1 MNNWKLKCI
10 NEFPSYSDIKL
21 KFDDQNVA
29 WEMHYWHMQLLKGLY
44 PMNDSMYK
52 ISQLFDGRMFS
63 AQYSKPYIK
72 YLKSLEKLGL
82 TLTSLYD
89 RLKIGYAQTSNISSL
104 ISVPYTRNKDFLFHL
119 CYEDMLQYVHH
130 LKSLIKKP
138 DRPIPP
144 TLIYANDKNWFTHFK
159 DCKTNPSSDMKSSNM
174 EYCDSLDYDP
184 LDYDSLEYEKLML
197 RYNSSIKELYLGL
210 VQDKMSPVQ
219 IMTILETLD
228 LVSIDMIIDLIKEEK
243 YGVIDIIVSDKYTL
257 PYHKLTKYADLHND
271 MNMISCIASHD
282 ITIDFTY
289 ILLKSVNTV
298 KILQTLYLI
307 NKLPSY
313 GELTSFGKPCHERT
327 DMIRNFYT
335 NSGLIPRDILVTCMG
350 IDTHTLLVN
359 YYGLT
364 NQLYTQLA
372 NITNIPSERLTLNIL
387 VKFWDRE
394 IERDEYGYVEIERN
408 EFIYRT
414 SIKNMSNLLLG
425 GDCVDSKLTVAYRKE
440 LIKK

>member
-1 MNNWKLKCI
+1 MNNWKHKCI

-21 KFDDQNVA
+21 TFDDQNVA
-29 WEMHYWHMQLLKGLY
+29 WEMHYLHMQLLKGQY
-44 PMNDSMYK
+44 PMNDSMHK

-82 TLTSLYD
+82 TLTSFYD

-104 ISVPYTRNKDFLFHL
+104 INIPYTRNKDFLLHL
-119 CYEDMLQYVHH
+119 CYEDMLQYVRH

-159 DCKTNPSSDMKSSNM
+159 DCKTNPSSDVKSPNM
-174 EYCDSLDYDP
+174 EYCDPLEYDSLDYK
-184 LDYDSLEYEKLML
+184 KLML
-197 RYNSSIKELYLGL
+197 RYNSSIKELYLEL
-210 VQDKMSPVQ
+210 VQDKISPIQ

-228 LVSIDMIIDLIKEEK
+228 MISIDTIIDLIKEEK

-271 MNMISCIASHD
+271 MNMISCIASRD

-313 GELTSFGKPCHERT
+313 EELMNFGEPCNERT
-327 DMIRNFYT
+327 DMIRNFYK
-335 NSGLIPRDILVTCMG
+335 NSGLMSRDILVTCRG
-350 IDTHTLLVN
+350 IDTHTFLVN
-359 YYGLT
+359 YYGST
-364 NQLYTQLA
+364 NQLYMLLA
-372 NITNIPSERLTLNIL
+372 YITGIPPECLTLS
-387 VKFWDRE
+387 V
-394 IERDEYGYVEIERN
+394 RDKYRYVEIGRD

-414 SIKNMSNLLLG
+414 SIKNMSDLLSSC
-425 GDCVDSKLTVAYRKE
+425 DYDE
-440 LIKK
+440 